1 MACGCKKKNTQS
13 EPTQGATTTTEG
25 TPTSTTEQTQPTQPT
40 QEEVVQISVQLREMI
55 EKKIL

>member
-13 EPTQGATTTTEG
+13 EPTQGTTNEG
-25 TPTSTTEQTQPTQPT
+25 IPPAPTTEQTQPT

-55 EKKIL
+55 EKKTL

>member
-13 EPTQGATTTTEG
+13 EPTQGTTTTEG
-25 TPTSTTEQTQPTQPT
+25 APTSTTEPTQPT

-55 EKKIL
+55 EKKTL